1 MSKKLMLCLVTFF
14 LVSGLHAQSA
24 SVNAQVPFEF
34 VVGDTILP
42 AGTYT
47 LRPTGLSGVVILQS
61 ADSKNEMFITPFACA
76 VDGSEHGTKLVFRVS
91 GGQYFLWRIWT
102 EGYDEGRQL
111 YIRPTPDYEA
121 GATNTVTINA
131 TAIEGAQ

>member
-14 LVSGLHAQSA
+14 LVSGLHAQSV

-47 LRPTGLSGVVILQS
+47 LRPTGLSSVVMLQS

-76 VDGSEHGTKLVFRVS
+76 VDGSEHGTKLVFQVS
-91 GGQYFLWRIWT
+91 GGQYFLWQIWT

-111 YIRPTPDYEA
+111 YIRPSPDYEA
-121 GATNTVTINA
+121 GAANTVTINA